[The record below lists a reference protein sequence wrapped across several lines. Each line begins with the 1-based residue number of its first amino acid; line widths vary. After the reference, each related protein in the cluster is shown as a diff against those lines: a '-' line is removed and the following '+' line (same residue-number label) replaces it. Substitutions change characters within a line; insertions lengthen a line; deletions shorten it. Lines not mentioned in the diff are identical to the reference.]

1 MSNPQT
7 LSPAQH
13 RHSSKSPRQKKAPAS
28 PGLSSSRH
36 ETTAQC
42 AALCLCRRCT
52 PEQPPACPCRPVI
65 GPKFVFL
72 WRGCPGSPLSRAPFL
87 AFILTCD
94 RSRSNLARHERAT
107 SSDTPNHCV
116 SVDRRGFRGVRLPL
130 FLCGGSERLDHCGG
144 RFNGLC
150 WTILALGRVH
160 QPGPETGELKL
171 CPKARSREMP

>member
-107 SSDTPNHCV
+107 SSDTW
-116 SVDRRGFRGVRLPL
+116 
-130 FLCGGSERLDHCGG
+130 LDHCGG